1 MSTYSIFI
9 LISFLF
15 GFSSGIEEGAT
26 MAAYDTIVVG
36 LGAAGATAAGT
47 LARGGRRV
55 LALEAAARAG
65 GRVRTERCGD
75 GVVELGAEWIHGQ
88 FPSRVYDLAIQ
99 NNVTVRPQDLTFDI
113 YRSDGARTDCELL
126 NELMMYCLDVMEGLS
141 DKPESLGDLITR
153 KLKEYL
159 QKNRP
164 EVLKN
169 QEFVDNFLDFM
180 NLVVNNYEASN
191 DWKDVSALSAYEE
204 LRGHQHMS
212 WHKHGYKTFFE
223 ILLNTYNNGPGLPTL
238 DIKFNT
244 EVTNI
249 RWPRDGTGD
258 VVVTCRGGEQYT
270 APNVIVTVS
279 LGVLK
284 ERHSTLFTPPLPQE
298 KITAIDLISMGL
310 IGKIILTFD
319 NVFFSQSVL
328 FYWTVDDKKRLPADD
343 KWMLDISGATAPSGC
358 NNTLTLW
365 TGGDGAKLIETLP
378 EDVVKRKVVE
388 LLQMFMGANVT
399 VPQPTGMMRSTWY
412 TNPFTRGSYTYDNLL
427 MPQHPH
433 IRETLASPLLDTAGT
448 PRVLFAG
455 EATDNTH
462 FSTVH
467 GASDSGYREAV
478 RLLPASKI

>member
-1 MSTYSIFI
+1 
-9 LISFLF
+9 
-15 GFSSGIEEGAT
+15 

-284 ERHSTLFTPPLPQE
+284 ERHTSLFSPGLPSE
-298 KITAIDLISMGL
+298 KINAIQTIS
-310 IGKIILTFD
+310 IGVMDKIIVTFHE
-319 NVFFSQSVL
+319 NWWPPNIAFFGFVWRGMERGRVGRDDYWMTRIFGASVPMG
-328 FYWTVDDKKRLPADD
+328 TDK
-343 KWMLDISGATAPSGC
+343 
-358 NNTLTLW
+358 TLTLW
-365 TGGDGAKLIETLP
+365 TSGEIAKVIETLP